1 MPCYHPL
8 LAIPAGINNKSGK
21 RAFRIVG
28 YKDSVLNDP
37 YLPDGVIEIPC
48 GKCIGC
54 RLERSRQWANRCSLE
69 LQYHDSAYFATLTYD
84 DDHVPLV
91 YGNVGEDGDYCHMSL
106 RKRDLQLWLKRLR
119 RAFPDDH
126 IRFFACGEYG
136 DQTLR
141 PHYHAILFGLHLDD
155 LKVKR
160 VDAKGFV
167 YYTSEKFDST
177 WTSEKKCEG
186 SITPLT
192 QNGMCELTSVTWN
205 TCAYVARYITKK
217 LTGPEGQIYKDLGIE
232 PPFLNMSRRPGIG
245 RQYYDDHPEVFD
257 YEFINIGTA
266 EGGKKF
272 RPPKY
277 FERLLESDDPERA
290 AARKA
295 AKQEYAAA
303 RKEAMQ
309 AQTDLDYL
317 SMLAV
322 QEQAHQDRAKKL
334 ERKL

>member
-91 YGNVGEDGDYCHMSL
+91 YGSLGENGDYCHMSL

-119 RAFPDDH
+119 RAFSDDH

-160 VDAKGFV
+160 VDVKGFV

-177 WTSEKKCEG
+177 WTSEKKCVG
-186 SITPLT
+186 SITPL
-192 QNGMCELTSVTWN
+192 
-205 TCAYVARYITKK
+205 
-217 LTGPEGQIYKDLGIE
+217 
-232 PPFLNMSRRPGIG
+232 
-245 RQYYDDHPEVFD
+245 
-257 YEFINIGTA
+257 
-266 EGGKKF
+266 
-272 RPPKY
+272 
-277 FERLLESDDPERA
+277 
-290 AARKA
+290 
-295 AKQEYAAA
+295 AKQK
-303 RKEAMQ
+303 RWRI
-309 AQTDLDYL
+309 L
-317 SMLAV
+317 
-322 QEQAHQDRAKKL
+322 R
-334 ERKL
+334 